1 MEMPSPERV
10 RIAQELHDGIAQD
23 LVGIGY
29 SLDLLLSD
37 ASLSN
42 NARTEIRATRFAV
55 DELMSTVRAEILN
68 LRERNSAPLHA
79 RLQIIAKKLLPECE
93 LTLRLEEVPLAE
105 IRQNEFILIAT
116 EILRNC
122 STHSRATH
130 IGINLYPVNNRTCL
144 EVIDNGI
151 GGAHVKDGHYG
162 IAGIIERV
170 HALGGSVT
178 IESIEGTRIAIL
190 I

>member
-10 RIAQELHDGIAQD
+10 RIARELHDGIAQD

-29 SLDLLLSD
+29 SLDVLLSEE
-37 ASLSN
+37 SLSN
-42 NARTEIRATRFAV
+42 NARCEVRTTRFAV
-55 DELMSTVRAEILN
+55 DELISKVRREILH
-68 LRERNSAPLHA
+68 LRKISSAPLNIA
-79 RLQIIAKKLLPECE
+79 LQNLAEELLTQCE
-93 LTLRLEEVPLAE
+93 VTMRLEEVPLVESAHSE
-105 IRQNEFILIAT
+105 LVLIAT

-122 STHSRATH
+122 SAHSRATH

-162 IAGIIERV
+162 LSGIIERV
-170 HALGGSVT
+170 HALGGSLT